1 MNVLL
6 IEDEKDIGELISYS
20 LEKEGYTVR
29 HVTNAND
36 GLVVLEEIAIDF
48 ILLDLM
54 LPGLKGND
62 FLKVI
67 RTNKKFE
74 NIPIIIESAK
84 NSEQEIISCLN
95 AGADDYL
102 PKPFSMEMLDA
113 KIKSILRR
121 GTSFVERK
129 NAVIQY
135 QNIKIDC
142 STYIVYV
149 DNEEVKLTLKE
160 LELLK
165 LFIQNP
171 GRVYSRDIL
180 LNTIWGYHSDS
191 YTRTVDSHIASLRR
205 KLGSSGEK
213 IKSVPKVGYGVE

>member
-1 MNVLL
+1 MNILL
-6 IEDEKDIGELISYS
+6 IEDESDIGELITYS
-20 LEKEGYTVR
+20 LEKAGYTVR

-36 GLVVLEEIAIDF
+36 GLIVLEENAIDF

-62 FLKVI
+62 FLKVV
-67 RTNKKFE
+67 RANKKYE

-84 NSEQEIISCLN
+84 NSEQEIIACLN

-129 NAVIQY
+129 STVIKY
-135 QNIKIDC
+135 ENIKIDL
-142 STYIVYV
+142 STYTVYV
-149 DNEEVKLTLKE
+149 DNNEIKLTLKE

-171 GRVYSRDIL
+171 GKVYSRDVL

-191 YTRTVDSHIASLRR
+191 YTRTVDSHIASLRK
-205 KLGSSGEK
+205 KLGTAGDK
-213 IKSVPKVGYGVE
+213 VKSVPKIGYGVE